1 MLSLLALLAAS
12 SPAEARLPDPALVA
26 LRRGDCPTALKA
38 LSGISGLEAAV
49 AKARCGDASSLES
62 SLGAGGPLEPY
73 ARLLVAESLLGKDDA
88 RAESLLRGQTLP
100 GSAGLRLRL
109 IRDRALI
116 NLGKSLDAREDLRA
130 LTASSVGDE
139 ALYWLSYGAES
150 RGDKAAAIDSYRSC
164 WAKNVSSPFAERCA
178 ERLAALNA
186 PVPDLKTAEGR
197 ALALER
203 ARRLVKASRA
213 DEAIPLFDGVVANG
227 GAVGDEELARALF
240 LAKEYPRY
248 VALAGTLK
256 LDQPGASGGAS
267 ALFDYALGTSR
278 AGDYAAAAVRYQ
290 RLITLYPTSKQAV
303 TASFKIAY
311 LAYDAGDL
319 QAAIP
324 LFQAHLKA
332 YPSSEHA
339 SEALWFMGWSA
350 YRADDLA
357 SAKEHLQRLA
367 TSFPKSELAPGAA
380 YWRARIRGREGD
392 AAGEKAALER
402 LLTTWPDSGHAFFAA
417 ERLGR
422 RFPGHGA
429 ITAPTL
435 SVSFLNNNAAAR
447 EALALADAGQLDWA
461 RERLLDALPAVKGAD
476 RDTTLAFAWALIDV
490 GALQDGQRLARPH
503 CVSPWLIE
511 ADADPV
517 ALYACTPRP
526 EFPVVQEAAERAGL
540 EPLLPYAIMTA
551 ESGLDPS
558 ARSIAGALGLM
569 QLMPTL
575 GEELSGVLMPGAKF
589 EPTRLYNVG
598 FNAWLGTTELG
609 RLHQRFRAKGVS
621 PSLPLVI
628 AGYNGGAEA
637 VQRWLDGYTS
647 PPDADWFAENISYT
661 ETRRYVKRVLGYLML
676 YRWTYGDATVKVQPI
691 TPKPGGSGLP
701 TEPSFE
707 P

>member
-1 MLSLLALLAAS
+1 MLSLLTLMTISA
-12 SPAEARLPDPALVA
+12 PAEARLPEPALVA
-26 LRRGDCPTALKA
+26 LRRGDCPTALRA
-38 LSGISGLEAAV
+38 LSGVSGAEAAV
-49 AKARCGDASSLES
+49 AKARCGDPSGLES
-62 SLGAGGPLEPY
+62 SVGAGGALEPY
-73 ARLLVAESLLGKDDA
+73 ARLLLAESLLGKDDA
-88 RAESLLRGQTLP
+88 RAESLLRGQSLP
-100 GSAGLRLRL
+100 GAAGLRLRL
-109 IRDRALI
+109 VRDRALI

-130 LTASSVGDE
+130 LTTTSVGDE
-139 ALYWLSYGAES
+139 ALYWLSYGAET
-150 RGDKAAAIDSYRSC
+150 RGDKVAAIDGYQSC
-164 WAKNVSSPFAERCA
+164 WSKNVSSPFADRCA
-178 ERLAALNA
+178 ERLAALGA
-186 PVPDLKTAEGR
+186 PVPDLKTSAGR

-213 DEAIPLFDGVVANG
+213 DEAIPLFDGVAANG
-227 GAVGDEELARALF
+227 GGGGAAWDQELARALF
-240 LAKEYPRY
+240 LAKDYPRY

-278 AGDYAAAAVRYQ
+278 AGDYATAAARYQ
-290 RLITLYPTSKQAV
+290 RLIELYPTSKQAV

-319 QAAIP
+319 QGAIP
-324 LFQAHLKA
+324 LFKAHLKA

-339 SEALWFMGWSA
+339 SEALWFMGWAA
-350 YRADDLA
+350 YRADDLPA
-357 SAKEHLQRLA
+357 AKDHLQRLA
-367 TSFPKSELAPGAA
+367 TSYPKSELAPGAA
-380 YWRARIRGREGD
+380 YWRARIQGREGD
-392 AAGEKAALER
+392 SAGEKAALER
-402 LLTTWPDSGHAFFAA
+402 LLSTWPDSGHAFFAA

-422 RFPGHGA
+422 RFTGHGA
-429 ITAPTL
+429 VTAPTL
-435 SVSFLNNNAAAR
+435 SASFLADNPAAR

-461 RERLLDALPAVKGAD
+461 RERLLDAVPSGAD
-476 RDTTLAFAWALIDV
+476 RATTLAFAWALIDV
-490 GALQDGQRLARPH
+490 GALQDGQRLARPY
-503 CVSPWLIE
+503 CVSPWRD
-511 ADADPV
+511 DADPV

-526 EFPVVQEAAERAGL
+526 EVSVVQEAAERAGL

-575 GEELSGVLMPGAKF
+575 GEELSATLMPGAPF
-589 EPTRLYNVG
+589 EPNRLYNVG

-628 AGYNGGAEA
+628 AGYNGGADA

-647 PPDADWFAENISYT
+647 PPEADWFAENISYT
-661 ETRRYVKRVLGYLML
+661 ETRRYVKRVLGYLMV
-676 YRWTYGDATVKVQPI
+676 YRWTYGDSPVKVQPVRAG
-691 TPKPGGSGLP
+691 TTGASGLP
-701 TEPSFE
+701 TEPSFA